1 MCVRARVRACACVR
15 SLRTCACVCLCVR
28 VRACVRALRAW
39 VRACACVCER
49 AFQSFYITVGCRRP
63 RVGRSTVGGRQRTT
77 VADVNTLETGGR
89 TCRKVNSYNQ
99 VLKIYIRL

>member
-1 MCVRARVRACACVR
+1 MCVCVCAC
-15 SLRTCACVCLCVR
+15 SACVGSCVCVR
-28 VRACVRALRAW
+28 

-77 VADVNTLETGGR
+77 VADVNTLETCGR
-89 TCRKVNSYNQ
+89 TCGKVNSYNQ
-99 VLKIYIRL
+99 VLNIYIFDFNRCHRHNCCDGCAGQ